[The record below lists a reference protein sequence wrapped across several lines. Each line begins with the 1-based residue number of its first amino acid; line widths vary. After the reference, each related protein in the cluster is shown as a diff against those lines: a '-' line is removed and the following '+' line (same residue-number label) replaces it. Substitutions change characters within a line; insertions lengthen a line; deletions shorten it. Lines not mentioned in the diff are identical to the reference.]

1 MNNFTLVRTEHLNH
15 YGYLFGG
22 QMLKWVDEMAWLAAS
37 RDFTGLN
44 IVTRALEQVDFKKR
58 VVNGSILR
66 FQIQYEKQ
74 GITSVT
80 YRVDVYADAP
90 GAKEEEHV
98 FSNRVTFVALGDG
111 GGTVPLPKL
120 STLRSDGC
128 V

>member
-22 QMLKWVDEMAWLAAS
+22 QMLKWVDEMAWLAAA

-58 VVNGSILR
+58 VSNGSILR
-66 FQIQYEKQ
+66 FQITYEKQ
-74 GITSVT
+74 GRTSVT

-90 GAKEEEHV
+90 GARAEEHV
-98 FSNRVTFVALGDG
+98 FSNCVTFVALDENGN
-111 GGTVPLPKL
+111 TFPLPRL
-120 STLRSDGC
+120 NTVRSGDSI
-128 V
+128 